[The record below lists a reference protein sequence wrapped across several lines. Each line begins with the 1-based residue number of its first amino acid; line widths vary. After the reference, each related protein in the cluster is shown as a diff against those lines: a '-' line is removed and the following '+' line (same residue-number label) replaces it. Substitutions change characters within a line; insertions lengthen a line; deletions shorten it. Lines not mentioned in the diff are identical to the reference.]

1 MKLHKHFILT
11 LALAATALGV
21 TASRAAAAEMY
32 KATFNLPVE
41 AYWGS
46 TLMHP
51 GEYSISMEWD
61 YAGSSLV
68 YLRGEN
74 VHAVILTGSVN
85 LETASE
91 NSHLTLEE
99 VNGAY
104 VVREL
109 KADGPCQQWRA
120 DERSGHGRRRKL
132 TSSGAAPV
140 KVMWVGRTPCLRQ
153 CSA

>member
-11 LALAATALGV
+11 LALAATVLGV
-21 TASRAAAAEMY
+21 TASRAKAGAMY
-32 KATFNLPVE
+32 NATFSLPVE

-51 GEYSISMEWD
+51 GDYSISMEWD

-68 YLRGEN
+68 YLRGDD

-85 LETASE
+85 LENASE
-91 NSHLTLEE
+91 RSHLTLEE
-99 VNGAY
+99 VNGTY

-109 KADGPCQQWRA
+109 KAGTLGKDFRFGVSKAVRRQTDRA
-120 DERSGHGRRRKL
+120 S
-132 TSSGAAPV
+132 TGAPINVAV
-140 KVMWVGRTPCLRQ
+140 AAGGGN
-153 CSA
+153 